1 MDPLQKAS
9 GRGWVDERKGRL
21 LGGKTVVTP
30 SNQPEASFQGGRRIG
45 VSRDDGRRG
54 ARVRVSCWEA
64 ASAGLCVCVCVYRC
78 ASGVWVSLGPSWLF
92 VCLWASTRASAP
104 MSTSVAPARAGC
116 VGASLGTYLS
126 GCECV
131 RDLAVRRLSAS
142 EAVTPCSL
150 A

>member
-64 ASAGLCVCVCVYRC
+64 ASAGLCVCVCVQVRIGCLGQSGSFLVVCVSVGEYPCLC
-78 ASGVWVSLGPSWLF
+78 AHEHLRGPRTCRL
-92 VCLWASTRASAP
+92 C
-104 MSTSVAPARAGC
+104 G
-116 VGASLGTYLS
+116 GLS
-126 GCECV
+126 GYV
-131 RDLAVRRLSAS
+131 PLWV
-142 EAVTPCSL
+142 
-150 A
+150 